1 MVGGLQ
7 QVPEV
12 QVFGPLSSTDPVAP
26 AREQNQRPHGAA
38 LKVSTNVAETLLRK
52 THKELNNFFFFGDIH
67 KCRSGD
73 SSLETILSRKV
84 VGFRNRDL
92 GPVSKCFYPLS

>member
-38 LKVSTNVAETLLRK
+38 LKVPTNVAETLRRK
-52 THKELNNFFFFGDIH
+52 THKELNFFFFGDIH

-73 SSLETILSRKV
+73 SSLETILSWKV